1 MPRTLSG
8 LRTGEF
14 DTLEVSGQM
23 IHSGDA
29 AAQFGRLNTPF
40 TSRLQNLVE
49 VRFVAS
55 ALGPQFCLHY
65 NSGLVWLKE
74 TWLAGRIAPFALLV
88 VELCPVAYRATAGAG
103 VSH

>member
-1 MPRTLSG
+1 MWWCKTEALLKKIMNLKQRFRVIS
-8 LRTGEF
+8 
-14 DTLEVSGQM
+14 DT
-23 IHSGDA
+23 
-29 AAQFGRLNTPF
+29 PC

-65 NSGLVWLKE
+65 NSGLVWLKK

-88 VELCPVAYRATAGAG
+88 VELCPVA
-103 VSH
+103 